1 MDLLIND
8 PELSRAYLVRN
19 ADSEEEAIEAVLEAE
34 PRYYQSAQ
42 GLKGYVTDVGEFPE
56 ALERGDYPLG
66 QPHELDLA
74 A

>member
-19 ADSEEEAIEAVLEAE
+19 ADDVDEAIAAVIEAE

-42 GLKGYVTDVGEFPE
+42 GLKLYATDVDEFPE
-56 ALERGDYPLG
+56 ALERQDFPLG
-66 QPHELDLA
+66 EPHELDLA
-74 A
+74 G